1 MFIYKRIYAP
11 KKKHL
16 FLRHKVIQNW
26 IRKETKIKK
35 KIRTM
40 YMEKTNVLLVSL
52 YSRYR
57 CVVMM
62 MIIFTEIC
70 LNESAWRINVSR
82 FSSIFL
88 PSGLERLSS
97 ETIKGQLKKQHFWF
111 HNKLS
116 RNKNSLNDVKMPF
129 KRLKIIFSA

>member
-1 MFIYKRIYAP
+1 MRRRPTSQNFIEFKFVTFLFIYKRIYAP
-11 KKKHL
+11 KKKTFIFTTQGHTEL
-16 FLRHKVIQNW
+16 NQKRDKN
-26 IRKETKIKK
+26 KK

-70 LNESAWRINVSR
+70 LNESA
-82 FSSIFL
+82 
-88 PSGLERLSS
+88 
-97 ETIKGQLKKQHFWF
+97 
-111 HNKLS
+111 
-116 RNKNSLNDVKMPF
+116 
-129 KRLKIIFSA
+129 